1 MRQLFLAAALWMV
14 ASPATASDD
23 FDVYLGRGAVPVM
36 VPDSYDPMEPL
47 PLVVNLHGYTV
58 PAAFNEAW
66 MDFGRIV
73 DEDRFIYTYP
83 EGERDFF
90 GAPFWDAT
98 DYCCDVFGTTDDSG
112 YLEELVNTLKDRVS
126 IDGRRVYFVGH
137 SNGGFMSYRM
147 ACDHSEMVAAVASLA
162 GASFDRPSDCGA
174 TEPVHVL
181 QIHGTNDD
189 TILIDGD
196 CERGCYPS
204 AAETV
209 RQWATLAECDLSVE
223 RGPYLDLDSSLPGND
238 TATYSVEDCL
248 PGGSASLWVI
258 RNGAHSPRLTDNYAE
273 DVIAYFYDHPKP

>member
-1 MRQLFLAAALWMV
+1 MRRIFLATGLFLAA
-14 ASPATASDD
+14 SPAASAED
-23 FDVYLGRGAVPVM
+23 FSVYLGRGAVPVM

-47 PLVVNLHGYTV
+47 PLVVNLHGYTSTG
-58 PAAFNEAW
+58 FINETW
-66 MDFGRIV
+66 MNFGRLV
-73 DEDRFIYTYP
+73 DEERFIYTYP
-83 EGERDFF
+83 DGERDFF
-90 GAPFWDAT
+90 GAQYWNAT
-98 DYCCDVFGTTDDSG
+98 DYCCDFFDATDDSG
-112 YLEELVNTLKDRVS
+112 YLEELVNTLKERLSVD
-126 IDGRRVYFVGH
+126 DRRVYFVGH

-162 GASFDRPSDCGA
+162 GATFDNASDCGA

-189 TILIDGD
+189 TILIEGD
-196 CERGCYPS
+196 CSGDCYPS

-223 RGPYLDLDSSLPGND
+223 RGPYLDLDSNLPRND

-248 PGGSASLWVI
+248 PGGSAALWVI
-258 RNGAHSPRLTDNYAE
+258 RNGAHSPRLTDNFAE